1 MWWILHADNLVEDVG
16 AADDDDSDYENILI
30 ELMPPGKKE
39 TKG

>member
-1 MWWILHADNLVEDVG
+1 MLSNADNLVEDGG
-16 AADDDDSDYENILI
+16 ATDDEDSDYENILI

>member
-1 MWWILHADNLVEDVG
+1 MLSNADNLVEDA

-30 ELMPPGKKE
+30 ELMPGKKE

>member
-1 MWWILHADNLVEDVG
+1 MDIVEDVG

-30 ELMPPGKKE
+30 EKMPGKKE

>member
-1 MWWILHADNLVEDVG
+1 MLSNADNLVEDVG

-30 ELMPPGKKE
+30 ELMPGKKE